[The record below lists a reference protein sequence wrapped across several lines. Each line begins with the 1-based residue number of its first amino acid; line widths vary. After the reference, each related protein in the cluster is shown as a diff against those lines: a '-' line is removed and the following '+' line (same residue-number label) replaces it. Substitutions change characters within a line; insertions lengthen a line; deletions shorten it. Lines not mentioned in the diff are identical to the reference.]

1 MSSRRETVFPHSVF
15 IAVTIISCT
24 DLSIGSW
31 RRIASSAARYDL
43 VAYVSEAKR
52 CLTWFIHSSGHGF
65 KMEVPLHTIA
75 DTEFKQVSSG
85 TGLAVLVLSQP
96 PIFYME
102 KVTPNEDGYTL
113 SSYWKRCSDWTE
125 NRQATKVL
133 RHTVVGSAG
142 QLSHFLR
149 SLQSNPLLS
158 VFTSNST
165 PMNESVTSA
174 VGLQCQMYPYQHG
187 VTPPAVMDNAV
198 LQVPYM
204 VDGDLRSPYGTPP
217 TVFSS
222 QQSHLSHDRT
232 LSSTSDFQPNIYQ
245 QRPPSSVRASPSSA
259 EIQLSPNSPASYS
272 SSPGVSQHMYPGAS
286 PPLLTSPYA
295 SQAGYQLPSISNSSS
310 PHSLAGMPGIS
321 YETEANLLNQHTG
334 QI

>member
-1 MSSRRETVFPHSVF
+1 MFQRENCTLILLLP
-15 IAVTIISCT
+15 AVTIISCT

-31 RRIASSAARYDL
+31 RRIASSATRYDL

-65 KMEVPLHTIA
+65 KMEVPLHTIV

-85 TGLAVLVLSQP
+85 TALAVFMLSQP
-96 PIFYME
+96 PVFYME
-102 KVTPNEDGYTL
+102 KVVPNEDGFTF

-125 NRQATKVL
+125 DRQATKVL
-133 RHTVVGSAG
+133 RHTIVGSAG

-149 SLQSNPLLS
+149 SLHANPPLS
-158 VFTSNST
+158 IFAPTST
-165 PMNESVTSA
+165 PLNEAMT
-174 VGLQCQMYPYQHG
+174 QCQMYNYQHG
-187 VTPPAVMDNAV
+187 VTSPAVMDNGP
-198 LQVPYM
+198 LPLPYM

-222 QQSHLSHDRT
+222 HQSLSTHQR
-232 LSSTSDFQPNIYQ
+232 STSDFQSSIYQ
-245 QRPPSSVRASPSSA
+245 QRPPSSLRASPSSG
-259 EIQLSPNSPASYS
+259 EIQLSPNSPAPYS
-272 SSPGVSQHMYPGAS
+272 SSPGIPQHMYPGGS

-295 SQAGYQLPSISNSSS
+295 SQAGYQLSGIPNSSS
-310 PHSLAGMPGIS
+310 PHALAGMPGIS
-321 YETEANLLNQHTG
+321 YEADVNLLNQHTG